1 MWKCTVT
8 VKDGEGHVSDVECNL
23 PTATSYADAATMAG
37 GFAERVL
44 ALTDGRIEQV
54 AVTNTA
60 LALPAGNPA
69 IGAGAGDVEAKGKW
83 TFLATGAVGTFS
95 YQISVPAIK
104 NVMKLAGTDRL
115 DPAQAA
121 VINFENY
128 MLTGDDV
135 VDPTIGPVD
144 SRAYDIVYLVSR
156 KEAWGKKRKP
166 LANAL

>member
-1 MWKCTVT
+1 MWRCTVT
-8 VKDGEGHVSDVECNL
+8 VKDGEGHTSDVECNL
-23 PTATSYADAATMAG
+23 PGATAYADAATMAEA
-37 GFAERVL
+37 FATRVL

-69 IGAGAGDVEAKGKW
+69 IGAGAGDVEAKGQW
-83 TFLATGAVGTFS
+83 SFLATGSAGTFT
-95 YQISVPAIK
+95 YRITVPAIK

-121 VINFENY
+121 VTNFEAF

-135 VDPTIGPVD
+135 LIPTVGPVD
-144 SRAYDIVYLVSR
+144 SRAYDIVHLLSR

>member
-1 MWKCTVT
+1 MWKCIVT
-8 VKDGEGHVSDVECNL
+8 VKDGEGHTSDVECNL
-23 PTATSYADAATMAG
+23 PTATAYADAVTMAEAFG
-37 GFAERVL
+37 ARVL

-54 AVTNTA
+54 AVANTA

-83 TFLATGAVGTFS
+83 TFLATGPVGQFA
-95 YQISVPAIK
+95 YQITVPAIK
-104 NVMKLAGTDRL
+104 NAMKLAGTDRL

-121 VINFENY
+121 VTNFEAFL
-128 MLTGDDV
+128 LTGADV

-156 KEAWGKKRKP
+156 KEHWGKKRKP